1 MTAEHPHPAPDADTA
16 PFWDGCRKHKLLL
29 QRCGECA
36 SWRFPPRPR
45 CPSCTSDSFRWEPA
59 SGRGTVASYT
69 ICHPPVL
76 PAFADRVP
84 YNVIVVELD
93 EGPFIVSNL
102 VDGDAAVD
110 TAVEVT
116 FVDVDSE
123 LSLPQFRA
131 V

>member
-1 MTAEHPHPAPDADTA
+1 
-16 PFWDGCRKHKLLL
+16 
-29 QRCGECA
+29 
-36 SWRFPPRPR
+36 
-45 CPSCTSDSFRWEPA
+45 
-59 SGRGTVASYT
+59 
-69 ICHPPVL
+69 VL